1 MLTVRILKFHRV
13 CTARGN
19 LTPTN
24 LSNTATLCGEFEK
37 NTDISNKF
45 EKISEL
51 LYFEIL
57 IVS

>member
-24 LSNTATLCGEFEK
+24 LSNTTTLCGEFEK
-37 NTDISNKF
+37 NTGISDKF
-45 EKISEL
+45 EKNIRTSL
-51 LYFEIL
+51 F
-57 IVS
+57 

>member
-24 LSNTATLCGEFEK
+24 LSNTAILCGEFEK
-37 NTDISNKF
+37 KNTDISDKF
-45 EKISEL
+45 EKKNIRTPL
-51 LYFEIL
+51 F
-57 IVS
+57 